1 MTTIASVTADWVLD
15 SRATPTVEATVTLT
29 DGSSAFAQAPSGA
42 STGRHESVERRDGDA
57 ARFSGQGVE
66 GAIGAVRGEI
76 SDRLAGLDVTEQSTI
91 DQAMIDLDGT
101 EDRSRLGANAM
112 VAVSAACARAGAI
125 TSGVALWEH
134 LAGARRATLPLPMVN
149 LFSGGLHAQGG
160 MGIQDILITPLGATD
175 ELTAIE
181 WVHDV
186 YRATARLLVER
197 GASTLVGDE
206 GGFGAPSHSSEA
218 AIALATEA
226 IVRSGRIPGVEIA
239 LTLDIAASHL
249 IQADGSYVLDG
260 STRSRDGMI
269 EEIVGWTERYP
280 IVSVEDPMGEDD
292 WDGWARTARMLDPT
306 IQLVG
311 DDLICTH
318 LDRLERAAAE
328 GCANAVLVKANQIGT
343 LTEALAV
350 VDQGRERGMRAVV
363 SARSGETEDD
373 WLADL
378 AVASGAGQIKVG
390 SVARSERLAKYNRL
404 LRIARS
410 PQPPSFAG
418 ANGFDVVRPPAA
430 SRPGGIET
438 P

>member
-1 MTTIASVTADWVLD
+1 MTTIAQITADWVLD
-15 SRATPTVEATVTLT
+15 SRATPTIEATVTLA
-29 DGSSAFAQAPSGA
+29 DGTSAFAQAPSGA

-57 ARFSGQGVE
+57 DRFAGQGVE
-66 GAIGAVRGEI
+66 GAIRAVRDDI
-76 SDRLAGLDVTEQSTI
+76 SERLAGLDVTEQSTI
-91 DQAMIDLDGT
+91 DLAMVDLDGT

-112 VAVSAACARAGAI
+112 VAVSAACARAGAATRGI
-125 TSGVALWEH
+125 ALWEH
-134 LAGARRATLPLPMVN
+134 LAGPRFATLPLPMVN
-149 LFSGGLHAQGG
+149 LFSGGLHAPGG
-160 MGIQDILITPLGATD
+160 MGIQDILVTPLGAPD
-175 ELTAIE
+175 EITAIE

-186 YRATARLLVER
+186 YRATARLLAER

-206 GGFGAPSHSSEA
+206 GGFGAPSHSNEA
-218 AIALATEA
+218 VLALATEA
-226 IVRSGRIPGVEIA
+226 ISRSGRTPGTEIA

-249 IQADGSYVLDG
+249 LQADGTYLLDE
-260 STRSRDGMI
+260 STRSRGSMI
-269 EEIVGWTERYP
+269 ETIASWTEQYP
-280 IVSVEDPMGEDD
+280 IVSVEDPLGEDD
-292 WDGWARTARMLDPT
+292 WDGWALAAGKLDPT

-318 LDRLERAAAE
+318 LDRLERAAAA
-328 GCANAVLVKANQIGT
+328 GSANAVLVKANQIGT

-350 VDQGRERGMRAVV
+350 VDRSQQLGMRAVV

-410 PQPPSFAG
+410 PEPPPFAG
-418 ANGFDVVRPPAA
+418 ANGFDRVPLPTG
-430 SRPGGIET
+430 SRPEGGGSQ
-438 P
+438 